1 MNNMTALDVVEQEI
15 KVVDAPLR
23 ERLTRIIL
31 VSAGIPRSGELAIC
45 KLTGRS
51 PRKRLEPPELDRYK
65 DQANTRTVVAALVAS
80 VTFTS
85 GFSIPGGFNGS
96 DLNAGIPILLHKA
109 MYKVFVMC
117 NSIAMYSSIMAIV
130 ILLWSHVN
138 DPYTMLLAILLSNV
152 PLFVT
157 LAAMPLAF
165 MAGVYVT
172 ISNLTWL
179 SIIFLVLGSIALFI
193 TLGLFIL
200 LYLPLGC
207 RHPLIRGFT
216 DRIIFVGLLIARR
229 EAAGS
234 RTAGRAA
241 TSSTAA

>member
-1 MNNMTALDVVEQEI
+1 I
-15 KVVDAPLR
+15 AP
-23 ERLTRIIL
+23 
-31 VSAGIPRSGELAIC
+31 
-45 KLTGRS
+45 
-51 PRKRLEPPELDRYK
+51 
-65 DQANTRTVVAALVAS
+65 Q
-80 VTFTS
+80 
-85 GFSIPGGFNGS
+85 
-96 DLNAGIPILLHKA
+96 A
-109 MYKVFVMC
+109 MYKVFVTC
-117 NSIAMYSSIMAIV
+117 NSIAMYSSIIAIM

-138 DPYTMLLAILLSNV
+138 DPYTILLAILLSNV

-157 LAAMPLAF
+157 FAAMPLAF
-165 MAGVYVT
+165 MAGISVT

-241 TSSTAA
+241 TSPTPA